1 MGYEHLEVVA
11 GWAGG
16 DGLAE
21 RPEKLNA
28 MSRDMW
34 DDLPM
39 AVGELNADES
49 VRVVVLAGRGP
60 SFTAGIDL
68 GMLASFQG
76 SGRSPA
82 ESNQRLFEE
91 IQRLQWTSTCLAES
105 PKPVIASVHG
115 HCFGAGM
122 GLITACDVRLA
133 AADSVFSIRETRIAI
148 VADVGTLQRLPAI
161 VGAGHTAELALTGAE
176 IDAGRALDIGLVNSV
191 HPDSESTDSAAMAG
205 SADGGELSAGVSRDQ
220 DCAGRQS
227 GTHRR
232 RGTRLRGAMEF
243 RATDVKRP
251 DGGARRLRREAA
263 SQFHGQLIGT
273 NGSR

>member
-1 MGYEHLEVVA
+1 MGYEHLEVERDEHVA
-11 GWAGG
+11 TVW
-16 DGLAE
+16 LN

-34 DDLPM
+34 EDLPL

-68 GMLASFQG
+68 GMLASFQP

-82 ESNQRLFEE
+82 ESNQRLYEE
-91 IQRLQWTSTCLAES
+91 IQRLQWTSSCLAES

-133 AADSVFSIRETRIAI
+133 AEDSVFSIRETRIAI

-191 HPDSESTDSAAMAG
+191 HPDFETTYSAAMGLAAQMAEN
-205 SADGGELSAGVSRDQ
+205 SPLV
-220 DCAGRQS
+220 
-227 GTHRR
+227 
-232 RGTRLRGAMEF
+232 LRG
-243 RATDVKRP
+243 VKRVLAANRGRTVAEALDFVAHWNSEQLMSNDLMEALAAFAEKRPP
-251 DGGARRLRREAA
+251 D
-263 SQFHGQLIGT
+263 FT
-273 NGSR
+273 GS